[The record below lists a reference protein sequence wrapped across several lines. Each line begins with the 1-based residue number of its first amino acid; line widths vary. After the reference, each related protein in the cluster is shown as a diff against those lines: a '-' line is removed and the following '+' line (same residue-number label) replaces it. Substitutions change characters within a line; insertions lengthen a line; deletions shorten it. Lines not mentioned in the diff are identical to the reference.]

1 MGRRGPPRKPDE
13 IKAREGN
20 PGNKS
25 LNDRLPEYDPA
36 DVIEPPAD
44 LKPVGRALWI
54 KQSGML
60 IQHGVLR
67 KTDTE
72 IFHKY
77 CKIADDLDFY
87 EKLKDGITR
96 KKKLGFFELKELHQ
110 CQRGIIQL
118 RTQFK
123 NYAQELGL
131 TPSSR
136 SGVQGKK
143 KKTSAERAKEKGTGQ
158 TGGNVARFFGGGR
171 SGLSAVPPK
180 PTGTGDSK

>member
-13 IKAREGN
+13 QKAREGN

-25 LNDRLPEYDPA
+25 LNDRLPEYDSA
-36 DVIEPPAD
+36 DVIEPPKD
-44 LKPVGRALWI
+44 LKAAGRALWE

-72 IFHKY
+72 ILHKY
-77 CKIADDLDFY
+77 CKIADDMAFY
-87 EKLKDGITR
+87 EKLLDGIR
-96 KKKLGFFELKELHQ
+96 AKRKLGFFELKELHQ

-123 NYAQELGL
+123 HYAQELGL
-131 TPSSR
+131 TPASR

-143 KKTSAERAKEKGTGQ
+143 KKTSGERAQEKGQGQ
-158 TGGNVARFFGGGR
+158 TGGNVARFFKRDTGGGIPPR
-171 SGLSAVPPK
+171 SGTA
-180 PTGTGDSK
+180 